1 MKEFPQ
7 LASLAVSDIRIT
19 RQRSFHRRLSTVPVQ
34 RTTSEKARLLLT
46 TEEAIQVELATV
58 RESSRPRY
66 WPTDALMALLEL
78 S

>member
-1 MKEFPQ
+1 MKEFTQ

-19 RQRSFHRRLSTVPVQ
+19 RQRSFHRGLSALRVQ
-34 RTTSEKARLLLT
+34 RTTSEKPRLLLT
-46 TEEAIQVELATV
+46 TEEAVQVELATV